1 MITEIHKENLRMEQ
15 SLRAERVAAGLD
27 LDGYWM
33 LTRAIL
39 GDYNCDEE
47 SVTRAI
53 SNNNLGGVR
62 VLTASPTGKV
72 IYVKAYKCP

>member
-53 SNNNLGGVR
+53 SNNGFVVCRTRPHERDGCVE
-62 VLTASPTGKV
+62 KV
-72 IYVKAYKCP
+72 